1 MESRQRAAATE
12 HQTTPV
18 GDLTRL
24 GPGNVLP
31 DVLRDLGVEP
41 RAVFEAAGVDIDLF
55 AEPEALVSLADVV
68 RVVGLSVQASG
79 RPDLGLLI
87 AMRAAG
93 QDFGLLGRIVG
104 SAADLRS
111 ALHDLIRYT
120 HLSVRG
126 SVATL
131 TVADGV
137 AVLEF
142 ALGASL
148 GAASSVSEDTVLSRY
163 FRMIQAL
170 LGGTWRPTAVMFAHA
185 PPPERASYRRFFGAP
200 VRFNAGRSALEFPAA
215 DLERP
220 TIGAV
225 GARRAE
231 LEAAANIASARL
243 AINFEE
249 RVRWLIRARISQPG
263 LSIEQVAASTGL
275 SRRTLNRRLAT
286 RGVTFAR
293 LLRSARFATARQLLA
308 ESATPL
314 SRVAAA
320 IGYAE
325 SSVFSNAF
333 RAWSGMSP
341 REWRRQHGREWD
353 GAVRV
358 LESPRPPERRPRA
371 CADVGPLTPSGA

>member
-12 HQTTPV
+12 HQGTPV

-24 GPGNVLP
+24 APGNVLP

-41 RAVFEAAGVDIDLF
+41 QAVFDAAGVDIGLF
-55 AEPEALVSLADVV
+55 ADPEAMVPLADLV

-87 AMRAAG
+87 ATRAG
-93 QDFGLLGRIVG
+93 KQDFGLLGRIVG

-111 ALHDLIRYT
+111 ALHDLVRYT
-120 HLSVRG
+120 HISVRG

-131 TVADGV
+131 TVADDV
-137 AVLEF
+137 AILQF
-142 ALGASL
+142 ALGAPF
-148 GAASSVSEDTVLSRY
+148 GVASSVSEDTMLGRY
-163 FRMIQAL
+163 FHMIQAL
-170 LGGTWRPTAVMFAHA
+170 LGGTWRPTAVMLAHA
-185 PPPERASYRRFFGAP
+185 PPAERASYRRFFGAP
-200 VRFNAGRSALEFPAA
+200 VRFNALRTALEFPAA

-220 TIGAV
+220 TVSSA

-231 LEAAANIASARL
+231 LEAAANVASARL
-243 AINFEE
+243 AISFEE
-249 RVRWLIRARISQPG
+249 RVRWLIRARLSDPG

-275 SRRTLNRRLAT
+275 SRRTLNRRLAM

-308 ESATPL
+308 ESAAPL
-314 SRVAAA
+314 SEVATA

-325 SSVFSNAF
+325 PSVFSNAF
-333 RAWSGMSP
+333 RGWSGMSP

-353 GAVRV
+353 AGVTRT
-358 LESPRPPERRPRA
+358 LQLPERRPVPEGVS
-371 CADVGPLTPSGA
+371 DVVNLAPG